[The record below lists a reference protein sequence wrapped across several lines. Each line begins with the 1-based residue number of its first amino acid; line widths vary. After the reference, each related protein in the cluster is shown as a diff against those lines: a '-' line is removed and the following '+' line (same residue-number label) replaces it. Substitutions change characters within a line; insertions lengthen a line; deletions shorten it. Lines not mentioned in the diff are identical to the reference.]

1 MTVIE
6 QTCPPFAVAVEPK
19 RAQRLWELAVR
30 SAAVITLTPR
40 TDNEL
45 QLAGPIESATTE
57 SLWIACPE
65 AAGEA
70 ELQSVCCDGE
80 LELGEARYLF
90 DTDVLAIRSQ
100 QGRHLIEIARP
111 LELHVI
117 QRRRFWRAKVQGS
130 SLVRLSRA
138 GSEAGQQ
145 ATGWSCVG
153 LMLNASVDGLA
164 CRTECKLADA
174 VAVGEALR
182 VAFKVSEDEEPF
194 AIDAII
200 KGKTPAATEGQV
212 VLNLQFKH
220 ADDQQYQRLQ
230 ATLECL

>member
-1 MTVIE
+1 MTVTE
-6 QTCPPFAVAVEPK
+6 QTCPSFAVAVEP
-19 RAQRLWELAVR
+19 RQARRILELAVR
-30 SAAVITLTPR
+30 SSAVISLTPR

-45 QLAGPIESATTE
+45 QLTGPIESATAE
-57 SLWIACPE
+57 SLWIASAETVGE
-65 AAGEA
+65 AA
-70 ELQSVCCDGE
+70 LQSVCCDGE
-80 LELGEARYLF
+80 LELGEVRYLF
-90 DTDVLAIRSQ
+90 DTNVLAISSQ

-182 VAFKVSEDEEPF
+182 VAFKVSEDEQPF
-194 AIDAII
+194 AINAII
-200 KGKTPAATEGQV
+200 KGKTPAATEG
-212 VLNLQFKH
+212 LL
-220 ADDQQYQRLQ
+220 
-230 ATLECL
+230 